1 MVCSSVLYEATAVHS
16 TWHGMVWYGMV
27 WYGMV
32 WYGMVEVCEGAPVM
46 LLACKKRR
54 STNKASAKHKPHVV
68 VPTAANLRVWPGC
81 IHSKRLN

>member
-32 WYGMVEVCEGAPVM
+32 WYGMV
-46 LLACKKRR
+46 
-54 STNKASAKHKPHVV
+54 
-68 VPTAANLRVWPGC
+68 VWVEYIDLIHIPGNC
-81 IHSKRLN
+81 C